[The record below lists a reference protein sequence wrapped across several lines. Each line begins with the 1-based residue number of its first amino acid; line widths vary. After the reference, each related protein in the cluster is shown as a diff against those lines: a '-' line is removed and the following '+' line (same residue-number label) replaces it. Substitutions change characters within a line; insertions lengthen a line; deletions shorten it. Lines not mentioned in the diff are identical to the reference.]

1 MFSVESQGAV
11 DVVKP
16 RAPLCHDN
24 AGELLETVST
34 QLSKGQPMVVLDMGD
49 VPLVDSAGLD
59 SLLDVQQS
67 LHSRGGIVKLAGVTQ
82 LCQEI
87 LRITGVNQQFESHPD
102 VKNAVR
108 SFVQ

>member
-1 MFSVESQGAV
+1 MFSVESQGAI

-16 RAPLCHDN
+16 MAPLCEDN
-24 AGELLETVST
+24 AGDLLETVSVR
-34 QLSKGQPMVVLDMGD
+34 LRKGQPMVVLDMKD
-49 VPLVDSAGLD
+49 VPLIDSVGLG
-59 SLLDVQQS
+59 SLLDVQES
-67 LHSRGGIVKLAGVTQ
+67 LHARGGVMKLARVPQ

-87 LRITGVNQQFESHPD
+87 LRITGVGQQFESHTD